1 MPPKPKPQK
10 GANAGKNLS
19 AEQEA
24 KLRAEAVDDNYDEDT
39 RRSLRYECRSLKK
52 AIEKEEVATGQYNDE
67 RLRINYFWLVAKKEL
82 EDKQAE
88 LRNKNREHQDLQE
101 KNSITIKIWRQRL
114 KHLMFQNLDQ
124 QTMVKKQAQIK
135 LKNSEDEHRINE
147 RELKQDLRALKVQEK
162 EQEVR
167 QTEYSNALNKHYN
180 ALATQKRKD
189 YERIANEIQEKYKS
203 KMARLR
209 EVMEAK
215 RKSEILKI
223 EAKKN
228 RTIEELKTKHDKK
241 YQDIHDYYND
251 ITRLNMDMI
260 STLRTDF
267 KSEKIRENQANREK
281 MIQQAN
287 NDMIVVPLE
296 QVRKEITRLEDK
308 QEQNNRVRDMLAD
321 KQKRI
326 VAAQRDYQDIEW
338 QYEVL
343 HQQYQY
349 IEQEKK

>member
-1 MPPKPKPQK
+1 MPPKKNNAG
-10 GANAGKNLS
+10 GANKKLN

-24 KLRAEAVDDNYDEDT
+24 LARANAVDDNYDEENKKVM
-39 RRSLRYECRSLKK
+39 RYECRRLKK
-52 AIEKEEVATGQYNDE
+52 NIEKEEVATGQYNDE

-167 QTEYSNALNKHYN
+167 QTEYSNALNKHFN
-180 ALATQKRKD
+180 ALATAKRKE
-189 YERIANEIQEKYKS
+189 YERIANEIQEKYKA
-203 KMARLR
+203 KMTRLR
-209 EVMEAK
+209 EDMEAK
-215 RKSEILKI
+215 RKTEIAKI

-228 RTIEELKTKHDKK
+228 KSIEELKAKHDGK

-260 STLRTDF
+260 STLRADF
-267 KSEKIRENQANREK
+267 KNEKIREATATREK
-281 MIQQAN
+281 MIQSAN
-287 NDMIVVPLE
+287 NDMIVKPLE
-296 QVRKEITRLEDK
+296 HVKKEITRLAEK
-308 QEQNNRVRDMLAD
+308 HIQN
-321 KQKRI
+321 
-326 VAAQRDYQDIEW
+326 
-338 QYEVL
+338 
-343 HQQYQY
+343 
-349 IEQEKK
+349 